1 MSCYTRRMKRLFSF
15 IAILLLLSF
24 SACAESSF
32 VVPTAIPLELASA
45 APSPSPTPTPARV
58 IAVLGA
64 EDAED
69 FLAGVRAAVE
79 ADGNIVEILPVS
91 GKLSSLTSDSAA
103 NADAAIVFLSGNA
116 ALPKTALP
124 VYVFAADGQTVSA
137 DIPHLTYNAA
147 AAPKLALDSALSY
160 PPHLAPVRMIGLFTS
175 QSSAAYLLWSD
186 AKASGTVFAK
196 QEFFL
201 DASEETLVD
210 WLNETLPLYYPG
222 MLDAIYA
229 ETGALAVS
237 AAESLASLG
246 RDDIEVFSAGSDAN
260 ANAKLCPILV
270 CAVGESFSDAGAR
283 CYGEAVKLLSG
294 GSAQSDELSP
304 EAFWYSENP

>member
-1 MSCYTRRMKRLFSF
+1 M
-15 IAILLLLSF
+15 
-24 SACAESSF
+24 
-32 VVPTAIPLELASA
+32 VPTAIPLELASA

-260 ANAKLCPILV
+260 ANAKLSPILV

>member
-1 MSCYTRRMKRLFSF
+1 MKRFISF
-15 IAILLLLSF
+15 IAILLLLLF
-24 SACAESSF
+24 SACAESS
-32 VVPTAIPLELASA
+32 VAVPTAIPLELASA

-58 IAVLGA
+58 IAVFGA

-69 FLAGVRAAVE
+69 FLAGVRTAAE
-79 ADGNIVEILPVS
+79 ADGNIVEILPV
-91 GKLSSLTSDSAA
+91 GGGLNALTTDSAVE
-103 NADAAIVFLSGNA
+103 ADAAIVFLSGNA
-116 ALPKTALP
+116 ALPKTTLP

-137 DIPHLTYNAA
+137 DIPHLTYNAV

-175 QSSAAYLLWSD
+175 QSSAAYLIWSD
-186 AKASGTVFAK
+186 AKANGTVFAK

-201 DASEETLVD
+201 DASDVSLAD
-210 WLNETLPLYYPG
+210 WLNETLPLFYPG

-246 RDDIEVFSAGSDAN
+246 RDDIEVFSAGSDTN
-260 ANAKLCPILV
+260 ANAKLSPILV
-270 CAVGESFSDAGAR
+270 CAVGESLLDAGER

-294 GSAQSDELSP
+294 GSAQSGELSP
-304 EAFWYSENP
+304 EAFWYSKNP

>member
-260 ANAKLCPILV
+260 ANAKLSPILV